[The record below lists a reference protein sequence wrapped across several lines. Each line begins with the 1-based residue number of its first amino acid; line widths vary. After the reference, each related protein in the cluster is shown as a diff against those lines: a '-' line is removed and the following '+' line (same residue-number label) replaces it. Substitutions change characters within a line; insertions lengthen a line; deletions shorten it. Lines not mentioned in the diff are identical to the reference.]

1 MIEAIGLKKYF
12 GSGEKLVKAVDNIS
26 LEIKKGEFV
35 AIIGSS
41 GSGKTTLLHILGGLT
56 RPDEGRVVI
65 DGEDIY
71 SLDEDRLTV
80 FRRRQI
86 GFIFQNYSLIN
97 VLKVYDNIV
106 LPIEF
111 DGLKVNRE
119 YINEIIKTL
128 GLENRINF
136 LPSQLSGGQ
145 QQRVAIARALAS
157 KPALIL
163 ADEPTGNL
171 DSKMSQEV
179 VGLLRYSAQKY
190 NQTIVMITHNED
202 ISQLAHR
209 TIRIE
214 DGKIVE
220 D

>member
-12 GSGEKLVKAVDNIS
+12 GSGEKLVKAADNIS

-65 DGEDIY
+65 DGQDIY

-106 LPIEF
+106 LPIEL

-119 YINEIIKTL
+119 YISEIIKTL